1 MNGGRQPESRGG
13 GPDSGVR
20 RALLD
25 AAHGYAQQGK
35 TYLAIDRY
43 LKLIREHPHSLEG
56 REAGR
61 ALLSIAQRYEAKGKR
76 YHALSVYDKVAAW
89 QAARRSPGGEDGSPV
104 LDESTHTTKADH
116 GRNRQRMDEVPFVD
130 LAEDVHITQN
140 FERLGRVHRMR
151 AEILR
156 QAVDFLT
163 KLKE

>member
-1 MNGGRQPESRGG
+1 MNGGRK
-13 GPDSGVR
+13 PDSGVR
-20 RALLD
+20 RALLE

-61 ALLSIAQRYEAKGKR
+61 ALLSIAQTYEAKGKR

-89 QAARRSPGGEDGSPV
+89 LAARKLPAGEDESPA
-104 LDESTHTTKADH
+104 LHERTHTTKGDQ
-116 GRNRQRMDEVPFVD
+116 GGGNRQTMDEVPFVD
-130 LAEDVHITQN
+130 LTEDVHLTQN

-151 AEILR
+151 AETLR

-163 KLKE
+163 RLKE